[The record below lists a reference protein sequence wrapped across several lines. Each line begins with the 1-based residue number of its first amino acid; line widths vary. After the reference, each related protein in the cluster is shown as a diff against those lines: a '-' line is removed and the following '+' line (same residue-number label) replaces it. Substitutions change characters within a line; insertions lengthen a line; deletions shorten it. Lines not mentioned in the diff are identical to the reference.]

1 MKSYLTQHANALRD
15 ACRRL
20 VAAPLNTLLAL
31 LVIGVA
37 LALPS
42 AGYVALD
49 NLRELLGSS
58 TGAPQIS
65 VFLQIDANRKDAT
78 EIDAR
83 LRELKPGNW
92 RFVPRDEALKRLQA
106 SAGMSDIVASLPKN
120 PLPDAYVIEPTD
132 TSPEA
137 MDTLAAQLRT
147 LPKVAHVQL
156 DSAWVRRLD
165 AFLRFGK
172 LSVSLLA
179 GLFAGA
185 LVASTFN
192 TIRLQILAHANEIE
206 VARLIGATDAF
217 VRRPYLYF
225 GTLQGALGGLFA
237 AALVAVGLHL
247 LSPPVAELVT
257 LYGGNFA
264 LRGLSPLGVGLL
276 TAGGALLGWLGALL
290 SLAIHLRRPG

>member
-65 VFLQIDANRKDAT
+65 VFLQLDANRKDAT
-78 EIDAR
+78 EIDTR

-137 MDTLAAQLRT
+137 MDSLAAQLRT

-257 LYGGNFA
+257 LYGGNFT
-264 LRGLSPLGVGLL
+264 LRCLSPPGVGLH

-290 SLAIHLRRPG
+290 SLAIHLSHPG